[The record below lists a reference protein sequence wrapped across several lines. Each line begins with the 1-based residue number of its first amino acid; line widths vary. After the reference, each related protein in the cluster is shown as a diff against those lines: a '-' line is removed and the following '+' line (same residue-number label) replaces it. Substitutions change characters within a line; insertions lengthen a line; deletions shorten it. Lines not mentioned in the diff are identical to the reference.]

1 MNAFL
6 EFAEQ
11 RIAAPV
17 KARQRTAEKRA
28 KKRTEAL
35 EHCRQDDDKLLREW
49 RRWRQEE
56 VTKALAGPHGKEL
69 GALIADLKKVR
80 GWTDV
85 DPAAIADAWLSV
97 DRDTRALVTRVT
109 NAFVTCLR
117 ENAGLHP
124 FNDPLPF

>member
-1 MNAFL
+1 MNTFL

-11 RIAAPV
+11 RIGAPV

-35 EHCRQDDDKLLREW
+35 ERCRQDDDKLVREW
-49 RRWRQEE
+49 RRWRQDE
-56 VTKALAGPHGKEL
+56 VTEALAGPQGKEL
-69 GALIADLKKVR
+69 ATLIADLKKV
-80 GWTDV
+80 GSWADI
-85 DPAAIADAWLSV
+85 DPAAIANAWQSA

-117 ENAGLHP
+117 ENAELHP

>member
-17 KARQRTAEKRA
+17 KARERAAEKRA
-28 KKRTEAL
+28 KTRTEAL
-35 EHCRQDDDKLLREW
+35 ERRREDDTTCLREW

-56 VTKALAGPHGKEL
+56 VTKALAGPRGKKL
-69 GALIADLKKVR
+69 AALITDLKKAR
-80 GWTDV
+80 DWADI
-85 DPAAIADAWLSV
+85 DPAAIAAAWQSA
-97 DRDTRALVTRVT
+97 DRETRALVTRIT